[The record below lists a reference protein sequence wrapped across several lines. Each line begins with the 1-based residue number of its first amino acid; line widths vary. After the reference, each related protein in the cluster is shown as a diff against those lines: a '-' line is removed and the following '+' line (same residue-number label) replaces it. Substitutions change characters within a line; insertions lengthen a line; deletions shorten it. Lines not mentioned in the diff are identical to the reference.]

1 MFHAIPR
8 SRGRF
13 KRPAQLLEG
22 LKAPKTAG
30 WWEGE
35 HGHGWK
41 RMTKGRREF
50 KMFVLGGFFR
60 YNLSVDVFF
69 VQKSMVV
76 TDLKGV
82 EISSTLVTYVFHPTW
97 PGIPRGHRIHVW
109 YCLPTWNPWNQ
120 LKVRVNV
127 GKMYH
132 FPFTLWYMVCDRF
145 WRHCFMVVSARWY
158 SNLLCFSDFQV
169 AQSRSVLVRMPSN
182 CWLIRWPMNTETHY

>member
-22 LKAPKTAG
+22 LKARLTAG
-30 WWEGE
+30 WFG
-35 HGHGWK
+35 GWK
-41 RMTKGRREF
+41 WMEENDQEEKG
-50 KMFVLGGFFR
+50 VQNVCFR
-60 YNLSVDVFF
+60 WVFQYNLSVDVFGAKIHGGDWPERCWGLIDVGHLCF
-69 VQKSMVV
+69 SPNM
-76 TDLKGV
+76 
-82 EISSTLVTYVFHPTW
+82 TW
-97 PGIPRGHRIHVW
+97 NSQTV
-109 YCLPTWNPWNQ
+109 YLPTWNPWNQ
-120 LKVRVNV
+120 LKKVRVNV

-169 AQSRSVLVRMPSN
+169 AQSRSVSVRMPSN
-182 CWLIRWPMNTETHY
+182 WWLIHWHMDIETHY